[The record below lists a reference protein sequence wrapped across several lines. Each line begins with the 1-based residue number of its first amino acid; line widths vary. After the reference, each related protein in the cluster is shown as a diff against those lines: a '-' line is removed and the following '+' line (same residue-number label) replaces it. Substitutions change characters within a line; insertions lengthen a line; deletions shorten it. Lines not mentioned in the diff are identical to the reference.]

1 MLLTKCFLTHLKSGS
16 KLVKTWQVSQGQS
29 TSNIDNVDGFFT
41 TQGGGGTASLS
52 PTLSITPSPFGATL
66 VISNFSSYTNP
77 NWQVEVFV
85 GSTQIVTNAQV
96 ARVLASDQL
105 SDTLTWLDSS
115 TLTGTRTVKVRAQ
128 TFGDFVQSAEV
139 TTTYTKPIVNY
150 TYLRLRGVTSAGA
163 NSNNRLALRNVR
175 FYEASGQSGTR
186 WAAGNMT
193 SNTDPTSQGVTLSQ
207 GHLFSTNYDAYKA
220 MDGTTGMAWLL
231 GASAANNWWQCE
243 FTGTAPTIKSL
254 EIYQTTNADTSYIKI
269 SGSNTGAFAGEE
281 VDVGVFYVPNN
292 GTTTN
297 IG

>member
-1 MLLTKCFLTHLKSGS
+1 MASIS
-16 KLVKTWQVSQGQS
+16 GQS

-41 TQGGGGTASLS
+41 TQGGGGGTASLS
-52 PTLSITPSPFGATL
+52 PTLSITPDPFGATL

-96 ARVLASDQL
+96 ARTLASDQL
-105 SDTLTWLDSS
+105 SDTLSWLDTS

-128 TFGDFVQSAEV
+128 TFGDFIQSAEV
-139 TTTYTKPIVNY
+139 TITYSKVVVNY
-150 TYLRLRGVTSAGA
+150 EYIRLRGVTAAGA

-175 FYEASGQSGTR
+175 FYEASQQSGTQ

-207 GHLFSTNYDAYKA
+207 GHLFSATYDAWRA
-220 MDGTTGMAWLL
+220 MDGGTQMAWLL
-231 GASAANNWWQCE
+231 GASAANNWWQCQ
-243 FTGTAPTIKSL
+243 FTGTVPTIKSL
-254 EIYQTTNADTSYIKI
+254 LIYQTTNADTSYIKI

-281 VDVGVFYVPNN
+281 VDFGVYYVPNN
-292 GTTTN
+292 GSTTN